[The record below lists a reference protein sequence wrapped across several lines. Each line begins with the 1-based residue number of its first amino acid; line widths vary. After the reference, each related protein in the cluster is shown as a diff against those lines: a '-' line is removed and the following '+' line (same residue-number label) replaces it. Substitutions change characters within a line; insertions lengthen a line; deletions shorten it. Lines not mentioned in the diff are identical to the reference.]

1 MHTRH
6 PGAAGLGLRTQNLV
20 PDRRHAPRGDP
31 RRQAQ
36 VRRRD
41 KGQFDRSRLLFF
53 SFTEH
58 FRLFSCLATTFYSV
72 ELLMVDGGA
81 GRAEKVHPG
90 TADEQGRQLGAQSRL
105 QVLLPPAYENLLLIE
120 V

>member
-1 MHTRH
+1 
-6 PGAAGLGLRTQNLV
+6 
-20 PDRRHAPRGDP
+20 
-31 RRQAQ
+31 
-36 VRRRD
+36 
-41 KGQFDRSRLLFF
+41 
-53 SFTEH
+53 
-58 FRLFSCLATTFYSV
+58 
-72 ELLMVDGGA
+72 MVDGGA